1 MSKHHKIPTSIEK
14 RVKTALSYYP
24 QLDNINIEFKL
35 KKNIRSQQCKL
46 DLHLI
51 VFLNLKKRGSF

>member
-24 QLDNINIEFKL
+24 QLDIINIEFKL
-35 KKNIRSQQCKL
+35 KKNIKKSTMQARPTFDS
-46 DLHLI
+46 
-51 VFLNLKKRGSF
+51 FLNLKKRGSF

>member
-35 KKNIRSQQCKL
+35 KKKNS
-46 DLHLI
+46 
-51 VFLNLKKRGSF
+51 